1 MAESTLNLSKS
12 ELEIEVSVHAG
23 FGPTVDTDSLS
34 AEQLR
39 RIASSIKT
47 GLSYFYFPA
56 GYEWSFLKPVASLT
70 LAEGETVVALPDDFN
85 WLNDKIIPAS
95 SGGSS
100 QFAIQVRGEGEVLEL
115 FAGLPNVTARPA
127 VCCVQALRGTQVN
140 ESSRS
145 QLLIY
150 PTADQD
156 YTLQVPYSIIP
167 EMLTDQAPYFYGGAN
182 HAQTIKAAC
191 KFAYSEAWDGMAMSQ
206 EFGQSF
212 QRMMQMSIEQD
223 RKRKPSNFGYN
234 GDGSDGTY
242 PSMRHGVSWAAV
254 SINGVVP
261 GFAG

>member
-1 MAESTLNLSKS
+1 MESTLNLTKTQ
-12 ELEIEVSVHAG
+12 LEIEIGEHAG
-23 FGPTVDTDSLS
+23 FGPTS
-34 AEQLR
+34 ADWTSAQQD
-39 RIASSIKT
+39 RISRAIKT

-56 GYEWSFLKPVASLT
+56 GYEFSFLKPVASLL
-70 LAEGETVVALPDDFN
+70 LAEGETIVALPSDFN

-95 SGGSS
+95 SGGSA